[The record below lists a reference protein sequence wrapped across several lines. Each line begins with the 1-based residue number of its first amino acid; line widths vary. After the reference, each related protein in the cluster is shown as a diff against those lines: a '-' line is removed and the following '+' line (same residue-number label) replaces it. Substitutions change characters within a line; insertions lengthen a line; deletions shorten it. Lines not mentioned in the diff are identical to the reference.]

1 MRAYRNREWG
11 YSLPRPDAWIERSLD
26 VEGGQGIIFAP
37 DPEEL
42 KTSISVEVRDLGTEV
57 TAADLPN
64 LENAF
69 LKGLRSVPG
78 SKVERHDAFQSIV
91 HIGLDAQQSF
101 EEGGQRRW
109 RWIRVLYHG
118 TLQARLIAQGATV
131 AEFDRLRPLF
141 APCMTTFLFGDL
153 WPEPPTT

>member
-26 VEGGQGIIFAP
+26 VEGGQGVIFAP
-37 DPEEL
+37 NPEEL

-101 EEGGQRRW
+101 EEGGQRRR